1 MQIYSDPDI
10 ARVTQLLLDND
21 LPAEDLQDNHAL
33 QLFAC
38 GAGIDAVIGI
48 EAYPGVGLL
57 RSLAVR
63 ATGRRRGIARALVEH
78 VEAYAATRGIGE
90 LYLLTTTAEAFFL
103 RLGYQPVARTSAPS
117 PIRET
122 REFSDLCPADSAF
135 MCKRL

>member
-1 MQIYSDPDI
+1 MQIHTDPDI
-10 ARVTQLLLDND
+10 ARVTQLLLEND

-38 GAGIDAVIGI
+38 GSGVDAVIGI
-48 EAYPGVGLL
+48 EAYPSVGLL

-63 ATGRRRGIARALVEH
+63 STRRKRGIARALIEH
-78 VEAYAATRGIGE
+78 VEAYAATRRIGE

-103 RLGYQPVARTSAPS
+103 RLGYQPVARTSAP
-117 PIRET
+117 PAIRDT
-122 REFSDLCPADSAF
+122 REFSDLCPTDSAF